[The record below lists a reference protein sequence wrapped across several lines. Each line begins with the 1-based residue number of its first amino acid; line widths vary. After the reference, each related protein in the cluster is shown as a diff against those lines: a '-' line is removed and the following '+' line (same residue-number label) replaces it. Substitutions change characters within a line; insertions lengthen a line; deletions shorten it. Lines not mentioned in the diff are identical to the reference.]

1 MSAVRLF
8 RNQNELVTTVQG
20 FQNTEKIMATYDLTD
35 TGKKR
40 GEIYLAMHDY
50 FNQHSLN
57 SGLDYCFDSL
67 NPCQLIH
74 LAIKLIC
81 YANCIECQHF
91 HLLDLKAQSIPEE
104 EEVQLVTDWKRVENL
119 LDSVENNFSLF
130 KKQQNIEGKEA
141 FLKRAWQIRDATL
154 DIQGQLLSLE
164 PKKGNLSKQSKIWG
178 AKKSVIAERIEA
190 LLPEIGGFIDQ

>member
-1 MSAVRLF
+1 MS
-8 RNQNELVTTVQG
+8 
-20 FQNTEKIMATYDLTD
+20 
-35 TGKKR
+35 
-40 GEIYLAMHDY
+40 
-50 FNQHSLN
+50 
-57 SGLDYCFDSL
+57 
-67 NPCQLIH
+67 
-74 LAIKLIC
+74 
-81 YANCIECQHF
+81 HF

-119 LDSVENNFSLF
+119 LDSVENNFLLF